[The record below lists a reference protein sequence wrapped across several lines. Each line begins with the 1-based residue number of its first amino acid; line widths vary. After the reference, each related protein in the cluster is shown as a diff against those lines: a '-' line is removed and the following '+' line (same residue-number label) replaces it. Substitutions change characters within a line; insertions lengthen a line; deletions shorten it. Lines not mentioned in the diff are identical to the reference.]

1 MAKLTIRDEPL
12 EPEPEPESRRKRKAP
27 PESAEPVEIP
37 PVDTARENRLG
48 RIAGAAGLL
57 SVVVTFAALPI
68 GARDAGQTAGESDD
82 RTFLLDIGASGDGQ
96 LAALILRVAGL
107 ALVMGLVFFLYD
119 AIKRRSPTH
128 YRWLPLLGA
137 ASIVVLTICTIYT
150 FFQVRD
156 IGREFIGSGPRTLD
170 RAQDLLEA
178 GRQEGLRRF
187 VNVVQGISGLLFG
200 VWISITSLEAMRV
213 GLLTRFLGVF
223 GIGTGLASA
232 VGIPVAP
239 ALFIAWI
246 GSVAFLA
253 IGYWPGGRP
262 PAWDSGRAVGW
273 DEADA
278 MERASRSARR
288 ERGAQ

>member
-1 MAKLTIRDEPL
+1 MAKLTIRDDST
-12 EPEPEPESRRKRKAP
+12 PEPAP
-27 PESAEPVEIP
+27 APEIP
-37 PVDTARENRLG
+37 PVDTARENRIG
-48 RIAGAAGLL
+48 RVAGAAGLL
-57 SVVVTFAALPI
+57 SVVFTFAALPI
-68 GARDAGQTAGESDD
+68 GASDVGRTTGQADD
-82 RTFLLDIGASGDGQ
+82 RTFLLDIGASGGGQ
-96 LAALILRVAGL
+96 LSAMLLRVVGL
-107 ALVMGLVFFLYD
+107 LLVIGIVFFLYD
-119 AIKRRSPTH
+119 AIRRRSPTH
-128 YRWLPLLGA
+128 YPWVPFLGA
-137 ASIVVLTICTIYT
+137 ISIVVLAACTAYT

-178 GRQEGLRRF
+178 GREESLRRI
-187 VNVVQGISGLLFG
+187 VNVVQGLSGLLFG

-232 VGIPVAP
+232 IGIPVAP

-262 PAWDSGRAVGW
+262 PAWDAGRAVPW
-273 DEADA
+273 EEADA
-278 MERASRSARR
+278 LEQSARAARR
-288 ERGAQ
+288 EERGTR

>member
-1 MAKLTIRDEPL
+1 MAKLTIRDE
-12 EPEPEPESRRKRKAP
+12 
-27 PESAEPVEIP
+27 SAEPERPPAPELP

-57 SVVVTFAALPI
+57 SVVLTFAALPI
-68 GARDAGQTAGESDD
+68 GASDVGRTTGQADD
-82 RTFLLDIGASGDGQ
+82 RTFLLDIGASGSGQ
-96 LAALILRVAGL
+96 LSAMLLRVAGL
-107 ALVMGLVFFLYD
+107 LLVIGMVLFLYD
-119 AIKRRSPTH
+119 AIRRRSPAH
-128 YRWLPLLGA
+128 YPWLPVLGVV
-137 ASIVVLTICTIYT
+137 SIVVLGACTAYT

-156 IGREFIGSGPRTLD
+156 IGREFIGGGPRTLD

-178 GRQEGLRRF
+178 GREEGTRRI

-223 GIGTGLASA
+223 GIGAGLASA

-246 GSVAFLA
+246 GSVAVLA
-253 IGYWPGGRP
+253 VGYWPGGRP
-262 PAWDSGRAVGW
+262 PAWDAGRAVPW

-278 MERASRSARR
+278 LERSARAAR
-288 ERGAQ
+288 REERGAR